1 MKAFGYLIAGAALLP
16 ELVAGLNATADE
28 AGWRYQGCYSDKQ
41 YTGSPGIN
49 EPAVRGVS
57 SWPRT
62 LNGLFFRNSTNTGR
76 ACRNFCASNQ
86 FTVAATNND
95 QCWCDNAI
103 AKNGTSIIA
112 PSYGIRDLDDRNCQQ
127 PCPGNATEACGNN
140 TANANLQRLTLY
152 QLVSGFFVGFGC
164 LVRMFGAVFVL
175 LLSLFFRCPFSFFS
189 FLFLFLKFSAG
200 AGVGWRGG
208 GRWGGWGVGM
218 RQRRDLGILGKKGE
232 DEMGMREGVGEK
244 GRWLRLCSTVGM
256 PDEWMSCI
264 ALGDTL
270 TFPPNIP
277 VTRIGLVR
285 FLRETLIV
293 PLIISLMYW
302 APP

>member
-1 MKAFGYLIAGAALLP
+1 MKQDGDTKDVTRMGFHFLFRSIPTQSHAT
-16 ELVAGLNATADE
+16 ELCQVVDGTGKLMHKS
-28 AGWRYQGCYSDKQ
+28 SDKQ

-152 QLVSGFFVGFGC
+152 QLVT
-164 LVRMFGAVFVL
+164 
-175 LLSLFFRCPFSFFS
+175 LSTQIAPNNS
-189 FLFLFLKFSAG
+189 K
-200 AGVGWRGG
+200 
-208 GRWGGWGVGM
+208 
-218 RQRRDLGILGKKGE
+218 RQ
-232 DEMGMREGVGEK
+232 
-244 GRWLRLCSTVGM
+244 
-256 PDEWMSCI
+256 
-264 ALGDTL
+264 
-270 TFPPNIP
+270 
-277 VTRIGLVR
+277 
-285 FLRETLIV
+285 
-293 PLIISLMYW
+293 
-302 APP
+302 